1 MALGRKQAVDRKGS
15 KNKRQSA
22 LNQAAEVAAQ
32 ATLNGLTPLD
42 FMLSIIR
49 DPGLDLRFRAETAKA
64 AAPYNMHPKLA
75 PVDPAT
81 KPTDPY
87 AGKTTQEL
95 NAMFMAEL
103 AKRGLMLVDIPEEP
117 QEPVGIANKST
128 NGKGGGNGGDT
139 ALAC

>member
-1 MALGRKQAVDRKGS
+1 MAFGRKTGGRQKGS

-64 AAPYNMHPKLA
+64 AAPYMHPKLV

-87 AGKTTQEL
+87 AGKSTQEL
-95 NAMFMAEL
+95 NALFMEEL
-103 AKRGLMLVDIPEEP
+103 AKRGLMLVDIPDEP
-117 QEPVGIANKST
+117 QEPVSNKST
-128 NGKGGGNGGDT
+128 NGKGGGNGGT
-139 ALAC
+139 QH